1 MTNYFTLPTF
11 SPSTHIT
18 LPTLSAGP
26 IKHARKLR
34 QTTYRRLAVVGEL
47 IVIIDEGIA
56 RYRRQRQPAAPGV
69 RAASIAS
76 P

>member
-1 MTNYFTLPTF
+1 MTNYFALHTF

-26 IKHARKLR
+26 IRRVRKLR
-34 QTTYRRLAVVGEL
+34 QTTHHRLVVDEL
-47 IVIIDEGIA
+47 TVIFDEGIA
-56 RYRRQRQPAAPGV
+56 RYRPQRQPAAPGV
-69 RAASIAS
+69 RVASIAS

>member
-1 MTNYFTLPTF
+1 MTNYFALPTF

-26 IKHARKLR
+26 IRHARKLR
-34 QTTYRRLAVVGEL
+34 QTTHHRLVVDEL
-47 IVIIDEGIA
+47 TVIIDEGIA